1 MGEKDGPPPVRAIS
15 EYYQEEK
22 TAMPLPYDL
31 LQFLG
36 LLGAVLL
43 LARPLG
49 TFMARVY
56 NGERTVLSPILAP
69 GENLF
74 YRICGVERNDE
85 MGWQRYAYAML
96 LFNLALFLALF
107 AMLLAQPALPFNPQ
121 GLPGLSWP
129 LALNTAVSFIT
140 NTNWQNYAG
149 ESTLSYFTQ
158 VVGLTVHNFV
168 SAASGMAIV
177 ITLIRGFIRRT
188 SASIGNFW
196 VDLTRSVLYI
206 LLPLSLLGAVFLVSQ
221 GVIQNFS
228 DYKTVLLTQPLS
240 YDKPKLDAMGSP
252 MLDQAGKVLTEK
264 VIAREAT
271 IPMGPVASQEAIKEL
286 GTNGGGFFNANSAH
300 PFENPTPLSNFL
312 EVFFILLIPAA
323 LTRTF
328 GVMVGNPK
336 QGRALLGVMLFLF
349 VVAFGVLH
357 ASELASTPLL
367 HQMGVAGGNLEGKE
381 LRFGLVGTDMFEVAT
396 TATSCGAVSAMHD
409 SLTPLGGLVPLSLI
423 LLGEI
428 IFGGVGSGLYTMLAF
443 AIIAVFVSG
452 LMIGRTPEY
461 LGKKIEVREMWMS
474 IVIILTAGI
483 VVLISSG
490 LAMLTPSAVAA
501 MANPGAHGLSEVLYA
516 FASMANNNG
525 SGFAGLS
532 GNTNF
537 YNLLGALAMLIGRYV
552 PALAVLAMADGLA
565 KKKYVPPSLG
575 TLPTDQFPFAF
586 WLTLVI
592 LIVGAL
598 TFFPAL
604 ALGPIVEHL
613 AMTGGN

>member
-1 MGEKDGPPPVRAIS
+1 M
-15 EYYQEEK
+15 
-22 TAMPLPYDL
+22 TLPNDL
-31 LQFLG
+31 LQFFG

-43 LARPLG
+43 LAHPLG
-49 TFMARVY
+49 SFMARVY
-56 NGERTVLSPILAP
+56 SGERTFLSPALAP
-69 GENLF
+69 CESLF
-74 YRICGVERNDE
+74 YRICGVDRNDE

-96 LFNLALFLALF
+96 LFNLVLFLALF

-129 LALNTAVSFIT
+129 LALNTAVSFAT

-168 SAASGMAIV
+168 SAASGMAIA
-177 ITLIRGFIRRT
+177 IALIRGFVRRT
-188 SASIGNFW
+188 TATIGNFW

-206 LLPLSLLGAVFLVSQ
+206 LLPLSLIGAVFLTSQ

-228 DYKTVLLTQPLS
+228 DYKTVPLTQPLS
-240 YDKPKLDAMGSP
+240 LDKPQLDELGNP
-252 MLDQAGKVLTEK
+252 MLNKAGKVLTEK
-264 VIAREAT
+264 VTTKEAT

-300 PFENPTPLSNFL
+300 PFENPTPLSNFM
-312 EVFFILLIPAA
+312 EVLFILLIPAA

-328 GVMVGNPK
+328 GKMVGNPR
-336 QGRALLGVMLFLF
+336 QGATLLGVMLFLF

-357 ASELASTPLL
+357 ASELASTPML
-367 HQMGVAGGNLEGKE
+367 HQLGLVGGNLEGKE
-381 LRFGLVGTDMFEVAT
+381 LRFGLAGSNMFEVAT
-396 TATSCGAVSAMHD
+396 TATSCGAVTAMHD

-428 IFGGVGSGLYTMLAF
+428 VFGGVGSGLYTMLAF

-474 IVIILTAGI
+474 IVIILVAGI
-483 VVLISSG
+483 MVLILSG
-490 LAMLTPSAVAA
+490 IAMITPSAVAS

-525 SGFAGLS
+525 SGFAGLT

-552 PALAVLAMADGLA
+552 PAVAVLAMAGGLA
-565 KKKYVPPSLG
+565 GKKYVPPSLG
-575 TLPTDQFPFAF
+575 TLPTDKFPFAF

-613 AMTGGN
+613 SMTGVN